1 LPIDSLDEELD
12 REGVVVPLTLEHGNV
27 REENSEEP
35 ETSYPVVSDRV
46 PETVYELVP
55 EGV

>member
-1 LPIDSLDEELD
+1 MDSLDEELD
-12 REGVVVPLTLEHGNV
+12 REAVVVPLTLEHGNV

-46 PETVYELVP
+46 PETV
-55 EGV
+55 